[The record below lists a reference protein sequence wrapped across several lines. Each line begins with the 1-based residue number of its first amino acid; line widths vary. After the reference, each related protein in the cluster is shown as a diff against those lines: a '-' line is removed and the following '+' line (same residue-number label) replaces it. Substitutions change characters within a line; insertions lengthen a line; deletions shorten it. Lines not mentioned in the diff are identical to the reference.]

1 MSARYF
7 VLFTLAAAVVWCGFA
22 WTYHQLFAWS
32 EWVPGINLVYF
43 PHGLR
48 MILVIL
54 FAEAGAVGI
63 VLGSMVGGMD
73 LMRTNPALGLA
84 HSLVAGAAVWLAAR
98 FVIKPSPKSSLLPQ
112 TAGGIAAINGRSLI
126 LLAFV
131 SSALNSLGHVLGWL
145 LFDTEAKQLAVRF
158 ATMFTGDLLGAVI
171 LLYALRALI
180 LFIERK
186 QTPRS

>member
-7 VLFTLAAAVVWCGFA
+7 VLFTLAAAVVWCGFTLGYS
-22 WTYHQLFAWS
+22 WIFAWA
-32 EWVPGINLVYF
+32 EWVPGINLVYL

-63 VLGSMVGGMD
+63 VLGTALIGIELV
-73 LMRTNPALGLA
+73 LTNPALGLA
-84 HSLVAGAAVWLAAR
+84 HSLVAGTAVWLAAR
-98 FVIKPSPKSSLLPQ
+98 FVIKPSPQSSLLPQ
-112 TAGGIAAINGRSLI
+112 TAGGIAAIDGRSLVV
-126 LLAFV
+126 LAFV
-131 SSALNSLGHVLGWL
+131 SSVLNSSGHVLAWL
-145 LFDTEAKQLAVRF
+145 LFDTEAKQLEVRF

-186 QTPRS
+186 QTPRR

>member
-7 VLFTLAAAVVWCGFA
+7 VLFVLVAAVVWCGFA
-22 WTYHQLFAWS
+22 WTYHQLFAWL
-32 EWVPGINLVYF
+32 EWVPGINIVYF

-48 MILVIL
+48 MILVIV

-63 VLGSMVGGMD
+63 VLGSMIGGMD

-84 HSLVAGAAVWLAAR
+84 DSLVAGTAVWLAAR
-98 FVIKPSPKSSLLPQ
+98 IVIKPSPKSSLLPQ
-112 TAGGIAAINGRSLI
+112 TAGGIAAIDGRSLV
-126 LLAFV
+126 LLAFA
-131 SSALNSLGHVLGWL
+131 SSVLNSLGHVLGWM
-145 LFDTEAKQLAVRF
+145 LFDTEAKQLEVRF

-180 LFIERK
+180 LFIERNK
-186 QTPRS
+186 RD

>member
-1 MSARYF
+1 MAVKYY
-7 VLFTLAAAVVWCGFA
+7 VLFTLVATSVWCGFA
-22 WTYHQLFAWS
+22 LGYSWIFAWA
-32 EWVPGINLVYF
+32 EWVPGINLVYL

-48 MILVIL
+48 MILVIV

-73 LMRTNPALGLA
+73 LMRTNPALGLS
-84 HSLVAGAAVWLAAR
+84 HSLVAGFAVWLAAR
-98 FVIKPSPKSSLLPQ
+98 FVIKPSLKSSLLPQ
-112 TAGGIAAINGRSLI
+112 TAGGIAAIDGRSLVV
-126 LLAFV
+126 LAFV
-131 SSALNSLGHVLGWL
+131 SSVLNSLGHVLGWI
-145 LFDTEAKQLAVRF
+145 LFDTEAKQLEVRF

-186 QTPRS
+186 QTPRR

>member
-22 WTYHQLFAWS
+22 WTYHQVFAWL

-63 VLGSMVGGMD
+63 VLGTVLIGIE
-73 LMRTNPALGLA
+73 LVLTNPALGLA
-84 HSLVAGAAVWLAAR
+84 HSLVAGTAVWLAAR
-98 FVIKPSPKSSLLPQ
+98 FVIKPSPKSSLSPQ
-112 TAGGIAAINGRSLI
+112 TAGGIAAIDGRSLVV
-126 LLAFV
+126 LAFV
-131 SSALNSLGHVLGWL
+131 SSVLNSSGHVLGWM
-145 LFDTEAKQLAVRF
+145 LFDTEAKQLEVRF

>member
-1 MSARYF
+1 MS
-7 VLFTLAAAVVWCGFA
+7 VLFLVIFTLAATLIWCGFA
-22 WTYHQLFAWS
+22 WTYHQLFAWV

-54 FAEAGAVGI
+54 FAEAGALGI
-63 VLGSMVGGMD
+63 VIGTIIGGLD
-73 LMRTNPALGLA
+73 LIRVNPTLGLA
-84 HSLVAGAAVWLAAR
+84 HSVVAGAAVWLAAR
-98 FVIKPSPKSSLLPQ
+98 FVIKPSHEPSLLPQ
-112 TAGGIAAINGRSLI
+112 TAGGIAAIDGRSLV

-131 SSALNSLGHVLGWL
+131 SSVLNSLGHVLGSL
-145 LFDTEAKQLAVRF
+145 LFDTEAKQLEVRF

-180 LFIERK
+180 LFIERN
-186 QTPRS
+186 QIPRR

>member
-22 WTYHQLFAWS
+22 WTYHQLFTWL
-32 EWVPGINLVYF
+32 EWVPGINIVYF

-48 MILVIL
+48 IILVIL

-73 LMRTNPALGLA
+73 LMRTNPVLGLA
-84 HSLVAGAAVWLAAR
+84 HSLVAGIAVWLAAR
-98 FVIKPSPKSSLLPQ
+98 FVIKPSPKSSLMPQ
-112 TAGGIAAINGRSLI
+112 TAGGIAAIDGRSLV

-131 SSALNSLGHVLGWL
+131 SSVLNSLGHELGWL
-145 LFDTEAKQLAVRF
+145 FFYAEAKQLEVRF

-180 LFIERK
+180 LFIERN
-186 QTPRS
+186 QTLRS

>member
-7 VLFTLAAAVVWCGFA
+7 VLFALVAALIWCGFA

-48 MILVIL
+48 MILVIV

-84 HSLVAGAAVWLAAR
+84 HSLVAGIAVWLAAR
-98 FVIKPSPKSSLLPQ
+98 FVIKPSPKSSLPLRVRLS
-112 TAGGIAAINGRSLI
+112 RS
-126 LLAFV
+126 
-131 SSALNSLGHVLGWL
+131 
-145 LFDTEAKQLAVRF
+145 DR
-158 ATMFTGDLLGAVI
+158 
-171 LLYALRALI
+171 
-180 LFIERK
+180 
-186 QTPRS
+186 

>member
-1 MSARYF
+1 MMSF
-7 VLFTLAAAVVWCGFA
+7 KFLVLFTIAAALIWYGFA

-32 EWVPGINLVYF
+32 EWVPGINIEYF
-43 PHGLR
+43 SHGLR
-48 MILVIL
+48 MILVIV

-63 VLGSMVGGMD
+63 VLGTALIGIE
-73 LMRTNPALGLA
+73 LMLTNPALGMA

-98 FVIKPSPKSSLLPQ
+98 FVIKPSHEPSLLPQ
-112 TAGGIAAINGRSLI
+112 TAGGIAAIDGRSLV

-131 SSALNSLGHVLGWL
+131 SSVLNSLGHVLGWL
-145 LFDTEAKQLAVRF
+145 LFDTEAKQMEVRF

-180 LFIERK
+180 LFIERNK
-186 QTPRS
+186 RD

>member
-1 MSARYF
+1 MAARYF

-22 WTYHQLFAWS
+22 WTYRQLFAWS

-73 LMRTNPALGLA
+73 LIR
-84 HSLVAGAAVWLAAR
+84 AAR
-98 FVIKPSPKSSLLPQ
+98 IVIKPSPKSSLLPQ
-112 TAGGIAAINGRSLI
+112 TAGGIAAIDGRSLVV
-126 LLAFV
+126 LAFV
-131 SSALNSLGHVLGWL
+131 SSVLNSLGHVLAWL
-145 LFDTEAKQLAVRF
+145 LFDTEAKQLEVRF

-186 QTPRS
+186 QTPRT

>member
-1 MSARYF
+1 MFLRYF
-7 VLFTLAAAVVWCGFA
+7 VLFTLAATIVWCGFTLGYS
-22 WTYHQLFAWS
+22 WIFAWA
-32 EWVPGINLVYF
+32 EWVPGINLVYL

-63 VLGSMVGGMD
+63 VLGTVLIGIE
-73 LMRTNPALGLA
+73 LVLTNPALGLA
-84 HSLVAGAAVWLAAR
+84 HSLVAGTAVWLAAR
-98 FVIKPSPKSSLLPQ
+98 FVIKPSPQSSLLPQ
-112 TAGGIAAINGRSLI
+112 TAGGIAAIDGRSLVV
-126 LLAFV
+126 LAFV
-131 SSALNSLGHVLGWL
+131 SSVLNSSGHVLGWM
-145 LFDTEAKQLAVRF
+145 LFDAEAKQLDVRF

-186 QTPRS
+186 QTPRR

>member
-1 MSARYF
+1 MY
-7 VLFTLAAAVVWCGFA
+7 L
-22 WTYHQLFAWS
+22 
-32 EWVPGINLVYF
+32 

-48 MILVIL
+48 VILVIL

-63 VLGSMVGGMD
+63 VLGTALIGTELV
-73 LMRTNPALGLA
+73 LTNPALGMA

-98 FVIKPSPKSSLLPQ
+98 IVIKPSPQSSLLPQ
-112 TAGGIAAINGRSLI
+112 TAGGIAAIDGRSLI

-131 SSALNSLGHVLGWL
+131 SSALNSLGHVLGWM
-145 LFDTEAKQLAVRF
+145 LFDTEAKQLDVRF

>member
-1 MSARYF
+1 MSIRF
-7 VLFTLAAAVVWCGFA
+7 LVLFTIAATLVWCGFV
-22 WTYHQLFAWS
+22 WTYHQLFAWA
-32 EWVPGINLVYF
+32 EWVPGINIVYF

-84 HSLVAGAAVWLAAR
+84 HSLVAGIAVWLAAR
-98 FVIKPSPKSSLLPQ
+98 FVIKPSPKSSLRPQ
-112 TAGGIAAINGRSLI
+112 TAGGIAAINGRSLVV
-126 LLAFV
+126 LAFV
-131 SSALNSLGHVLGWL
+131 SSVLNSLGHVLGWMM
-145 LFDTEAKQLAVRF
+145 FDAEAKQLEVRF

-180 LFIERK
+180 LFIERN
-186 QTPRS
+186 QRPRR

>member
-1 MSARYF
+1 MSAKYF
-7 VLFTLAAAVVWCGFA
+7 VLLTLVATFVWCGFA
-22 WTYHQLFAWS
+22 LSYSWIFAWA
-32 EWVPGINLVYF
+32 EWVPGINLVYL

-73 LMRTNPALGLA
+73 LMRTKPALGLA
-84 HSLVAGAAVWLAAR
+84 HSLVAGTAVWLAAR

-112 TAGGIAAINGRSLI
+112 TAGGIAAIDGRSLVV
-126 LLAFV
+126 LAFV
-131 SSALNSLGHVLGWL
+131 SSVLNSLGHVLGWM
-145 LFDTEAKQLAVRF
+145 LFDTEAKQLDVRF

-186 QTPRS
+186 QIPRP

>member
-1 MSARYF
+1 MSVIYF
-7 VLFTLAAAVVWCGFA
+7 VLFTLAAAVVWWGFA

-48 MILVIL
+48 MILAIL

-63 VLGSMVGGMD
+63 VLGSLIGGMD

-84 HSLVAGAAVWLAAR
+84 HSLVAGFAVWLAAR
-98 FVIKPSPKSSLLPQ
+98 IVIKPSPQSSLLPQ
-112 TAGGIAAINGRSLI
+112 TAGGIAAIDGRSLVV
-126 LLAFV
+126 LAFA
-131 SSALNSLGHVLGWL
+131 SSVLNSLGHVLGWM
-145 LFDTEAKQLAVRF
+145 LFDAEAKQLEVRF
-158 ATMFTGDLLGAVI
+158 VTMFTGDLLGAVI

-180 LFIERK
+180 LFIERN
-186 QTPRS
+186 QTPRR

>member
-7 VLFTLAAAVVWCGFA
+7 VLFTLAAAVVWWGFA
-22 WTYHQLFAWS
+22 WTYHQVFAWS

-54 FAEAGAVGI
+54 FAEAGAMGI
-63 VLGSMVGGMD
+63 VLGSVIGGMD

-84 HSLVAGAAVWLAAR
+84 HSLVAGFAVWLAAR

-112 TAGGIAAINGRSLI
+112 TAGGIAAIDGRSLV
-126 LLAFV
+126 LLAFASLV
-131 SSALNSLGHVLGWL
+131 LNSLGHVLGWL
-145 LFDTEAKQLAVRF
+145 LFDAEAKQLEVRF

-180 LFIERK
+180 LFIERN
-186 QTPRS
+186 QTPRR

>member
-1 MSARYF
+1 MSVRYF
-7 VLFTLAAAVVWCGFA
+7 VLFTLVAALIWCGFA

-32 EWVPGINLVYF
+32 EWVPGINIVYF

-48 MILVIL
+48 MILVIV

-84 HSLVAGAAVWLAAR
+84 HSLVAGLAVWLAAR
-98 FVIKPSPKSSLLPQ
+98 FVIKPSPKSSLIPQ
-112 TAGGIAAINGRSLI
+112 TAGGIAAIDVRSLVV
-126 LLAFV
+126 LAFA
-131 SSALNSLGHVLGWL
+131 SSVLTSLGHVLGWM
-145 LFDTEAKQLAVRF
+145 LFDAEAKQLEVRF

-180 LFIERK
+180 LFIERNK
-186 QTPRS
+186 RD

>member
-32 EWVPGINLVYF
+32 EWAPGINLVYL

-48 MILVIL
+48 MILVIV

-63 VLGSMVGGMD
+63 VLGTALIGTELV
-73 LMRTNPALGLA
+73 LTNPALGMA
-84 HSLVAGAAVWLAAR
+84 HSLVAGFSVWLAAR
-98 FVIKPSPKSSLLPQ
+98 FVIKPSPQSSLRPQ
-112 TAGGIAAINGRSLI
+112 TAGGIAAIDGRSLI

-131 SSALNSLGHVLGWL
+131 SSALNGLGHVLGWL
-145 LFDTEAKQLAVRF
+145 VFDAEAKQLEVRF
-158 ATMFTGDLLGAVI
+158 VTMFTGDLLGAVI

>member
-1 MSARYF
+1 MSF
-7 VLFTLAAAVVWCGFA
+7 KFLVLFTIAAALIWYGFA

-32 EWVPGINLVYF
+32 EWVPGINIEYF
-43 PHGLR
+43 SHGLR
-48 MILVIL
+48 MILVIV

-63 VLGSMVGGMD
+63 VLGTALIGIE
-73 LMRTNPALGLA
+73 LMLTNPALGMA

-98 FVIKPSPKSSLLPQ
+98 FVIKPSHEPSLLPQ
-112 TAGGIAAINGRSLI
+112 TAGGIAAIDGRSLV

-131 SSALNSLGHVLGWL
+131 SSVLNSLGHVLGWL
-145 LFDTEAKQLAVRF
+145 LFDTEAKQLEVRF

-180 LFIERK
+180 LFIERNK
-186 QTPRS
+186 RD